1 MMLRQLHMSLR
12 VAAALTLF
20 VVVNSTAAVADC
32 RGEVEATIQ
41 KIDTPDRPSRS
52 EMIAGRYR
60 ETTEFIPPDRMRKI
74 ADSSYWIE
82 RIVIYLTGAGPF
94 ETIQIGD
101 RRWERIEKKWVEYGS
116 ARNPLWKKPSAQPL
130 PSDTTFACLGAVAF
144 EATIYTGYQISFRP
158 TTVMA
163 VMSGTSVSKVQGEE
177 ALKALK
183 EAPRRW
189 RTILVDQETQLPV
202 YDIMTP
208 TSQLDSPT
216 STTHYTYPRDLAI
229 EPPVQ

>member
-1 MMLRQLHMSLR
+1 M
-12 VAAALTLF
+12 AAVLTLL
-20 VVVNSTAAVADC
+20 VVNGTAASADC
-32 RGEVEATIQ
+32 RGEVEAAIRGLD
-41 KIDTPDRPSRS
+41 ISDRPYRS

-74 ADSSYWIE
+74 ADSPYWIE

-101 RRWERIEKKWVEYGS
+101 RTWERVEKKWIDYGS
-116 ARNPLWKKPSAQPL
+116 ARSPLWKKKPPAQPL

-144 EATIYTGYQISFRP
+144 ETTIYTGYQISFRP
-158 TTVMA
+158 TTVA
-163 VMSGTSVSKVQGEE
+163 TITLGTSISKIQEE
-177 ALKALK
+177 QALKALK
-183 EAPRRW
+183 DAPPTW
-189 RTILVDQETQLPV
+189 LTILVDRETGLPA

-208 TSQLDSPT
+208 TSELDSPKWT
-216 STTHYTYPRDLAI
+216 IHYTYPRDLTI

>member
-1 MMLRQLHMSLR
+1 MMLRQLHVSLCVTAVLILSAVNR
-12 VAAALTLF
+12 AAA
-20 VVVNSTAAVADC
+20 SADC
-32 RGEVEATIQ
+32 RDEVEAAIQ
-41 KIDTPDRPSRS
+41 KIDTPDRPYRS

-60 ETTEFIPPDRMRKI
+60 ETTEFIPPDRMRRI

-82 RIVIYLTGAGPF
+82 RVVMYLTSAGPF

-101 RRWERIEKKWVEYGS
+101 RTWERWEKKWVDYGS
-116 ARNPLWKKPSAQPL
+116 ARSPLWKKSPALPL

-158 TTVMA
+158 TA
-163 VMSGTSVSKVQGEE
+163 VVIATLGTSVSKAQQGE

-183 EAPRRW
+183 EAPPRW
-189 RTILVDQETQLPV
+189 RTILVDRETGLPA

-208 TSQLDSPT
+208 TSQLDNPNLT
-216 STTHYTYPRDLAI
+216 IRYTYPGDLTI
-229 EPPVQ
+229 EPPGP